1 MKKAIIAA
9 VIIGLSV
16 LIYFICGGPDKPGDS
31 KATLMNSTADK
42 ANRGSSDVDSDEE
55 SGTGNGD
62 EEKLGQEQVK
72 SAPENTVTF
81 SVRGESGTSTFKSVN
96 PFIKIARSSD
106 LTGYVANFASDMT
119 GIRVAEQ
126 STYSK
131 VLSMLIPADV
141 TPGTYSE
148 KSSNFMFQYFGTENG
163 VMYSIDVNYPFT
175 LTIDEWGGPG
185 GRARGSFSGELKVD
199 GSNSVITIQDGRFDA
214 GIQ

>member
-9 VIIGLSV
+9 IIIGLSI
-16 LIYFICGGPDKPGDS
+16 LIYFICGSPDKSGDS
-31 KATLMNSTADK
+31 RSTLMTSTADK
-42 ANRGSSDVDSDEE
+42 ADRGSSGVDGEDEPGSE
-55 SGTGNGD
+55 NAD
-62 EEKLGQEQVK
+62 EEKDGQEQVK

-81 SVRGESGTSTFKSVN
+81 SVRGESGTNTYKSVN

-126 STYSK
+126 STYTR
-131 VLSMLIPADV
+131 VLSMLIPGDV
-141 TPGTYSE
+141 TPGSYSE
-148 KSSNFMFQYFGTENG
+148 KSSNFMFQYFGTESG

-199 GSNSVITIQDGRFDA
+199 GSNSVITIQDGKFDA